1 MPKLGP
7 LKHKH
12 LLKFLRQLGFEGPYR
27 RGKHSSHGVMI
38 KGTHTITVPNK
49 HGSGEIGID
58 LLKKVL
64 KQAGIGIEI
73 WEKL

>member
-7 LKHKH
+7 IKHKQLVKH
-12 LLKFLRQLGFEGPYR
+12 LRELGFEGPYR
-27 RGKHSSHGVMI
+27 RGKHSPHGAMI

-49 HGSGEIGID
+49 HGSGEIGPE

-64 KQAGIGIEI
+64 RQAGISIDV

>member
-7 LKHKH
+7 IKHKQLIKH
-12 LLKFLRQLGFEGPYR
+12 LRQLGFDGPYR
-27 RGKHSSHGVMI
+27 RGKVSSHGVML

-64 KQAGIGIEI
+64 KQAEVKIEI